1 MLMYFI
7 FAKSATKLRCFS
19 DDQMKSWHTSK
30 LRRFRHKLKSKTSGL
45 DDTVSSYILK
55 YKNKEHEELT
65 PP

>member
-7 FAKSATKLRCFS
+7 FAKLAIKLRRFS
-19 DDQMKSWHTSK
+19 DDQMKTWHTSK
-30 LRRFRHKLKSKTSGL
+30 LRRFRLKLKTKTSGL

-55 YKNKEHEELT
+55 SKNKEHEELT